1 MEFASRREMKKRDCD
16 KVCRLSGVGQVVGQA
31 GGQAVGQAAGQA
43 GQIGSK
49 DDGCDGKAALNWLEG
64 GISDRKL
71 E

>member
-1 MEFASRREMKKRDCD
+1 MMHLGLLQLALLLVKLLVK
-16 KVCRLSGVGQVVGQA
+16 
-31 GGQAVGQAAGQA
+31 AVGQAAGQA

>member
-16 KVCRLSGVGQVVGQA
+16 KVCRLSGAGQA
-31 GGQAVGQAAGQA
+31 SGQAVGQAGGQA

-49 DDGCDGKAALNWLEG
+49 DGGCDGKAALNWLEG